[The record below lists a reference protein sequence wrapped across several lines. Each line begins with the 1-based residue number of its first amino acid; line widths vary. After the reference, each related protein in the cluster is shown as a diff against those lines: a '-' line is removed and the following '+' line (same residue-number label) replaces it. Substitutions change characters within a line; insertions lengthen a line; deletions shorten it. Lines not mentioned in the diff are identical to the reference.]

1 MVGAGL
7 LLLTWAMPCTA
18 ADIRKRILLL
28 DSFGRDVAPY
38 AAVDSAFRTTL
49 AEEFGEAVDFYDA
62 SLDMTRFADRE
73 RVGLLVDFLEARF
86 KERPLDLVVPVG
98 APAVRFTAQY
108 RERLF
113 PGIPIVFTGVVPRL
127 MPPGLLQNKAT
138 LVTQDVN
145 LPGIVE
151 DILQMQ
157 PETTNIA
164 VVIGA
169 SPLEKFWAAELR
181 REFEVFTDRV
191 RFTWLDDLPLAQV
204 VERCAALPPHSF
216 IVYAMFLDDPAG
228 VPFNNDDALQRIH
241 AVANAPLFGFFNSTF
256 GRGAIGGH
264 LYQDSEIGARAA
276 RVATRVLRGERVESI
291 PPEILDAPA
300 PIYDWRE
307 LQRWGIS
314 ETRLPPGSVI
324 RFRQPTFWALYR
336 WRILAVVVF
345 CVLQTSLII
354 GLLVNRARRRVAE
367 TAARNL
373 NRRLLLAHEE
383 ERARLAR
390 ELHDDVTQR
399 LARLAIDAGKVERA
413 PSGPTVSETMSGVRE
428 GLVRLSED
436 IHALSYQLHPS
447 TLTDLGLVTA
457 LKAECEH
464 FTQRESIPVEVR
476 LNEITESVP
485 REAALCVFR
494 VAQEALR
501 NVGRHARARTVDI
514 ALRSLDGGLQLAIRD
529 DGIGFDPKIR
539 VGLHLGL
546 ASMRERV
553 ELLGGELDIESAP
566 GHGTTILVWVPLKEE
581 RR

>member
-1 MVGAGL
+1 MACAGL
-7 LLLTWAMPCTA
+7 LLLTWTMPCTA
-18 ADIRKRILLL
+18 ADIRKRVLIL

-38 AAVDSAFRTTL
+38 AAVGTAFRTTL
-49 AEEFGEAVDFYDA
+49 AEELGQAVDFYDA
-62 SLDMTRFADRE
+62 SLDMGRFANRE
-73 RVGLLVDFLEARF
+73 RQGLLVDFLEARF
-86 KERPLDLVVPVG
+86 KERPLDIVVPIG
-98 APAVRFTAQY
+98 APAVRFTFQY

-127 MPPGLLQNKAT
+127 MPPGLLQTNAT

-145 LPGIVE
+145 IPGIVE

-157 PETTNIA
+157 PETTNVA

-169 SPLEKFWAAELR
+169 SELEKFWAAEIR
-181 REFEVFTDRV
+181 REFQVFTDRV
-191 RFTWLDDLPLAQV
+191 GFTWLDNLPLAQV

-216 IVYAMFLDDPAG
+216 ILYVFFLDDPTG
-228 VPFNNDDALQRIH
+228 VPFNNDDALERVH
-241 AVANAPLFGFFNSTF
+241 TVANAPLFGYFNSTV

-264 LYQDSEIGARAA
+264 LYQDSEIGVRAA
-276 RVATRVLRGERVESI
+276 RVAMRVLRGERVERI
-291 PPEILDAPA
+291 PPEILDDPV

-314 ETRLPPGSVI
+314 ETRLPAGSLI
-324 RFRQPTFWALYR
+324 RFRQPTFWAVYR
-336 WRILAVVVF
+336 GWIVTVVVF
-345 CVLQTSLII
+345 CVLQTTLII
-354 GLLVNRARRRVAE
+354 GLLVNRAKRRVAE
-367 TAARNL
+367 TAARNFHG
-373 NRRLLLAHEE
+373 RLLLAHEE

-399 LARLAIDAGKVERA
+399 LACLAIDAGQIEMA
-413 PSGPTVSETMSGVRE
+413 PSGPTVSEAVGGIRE

-447 TLTDLGLVTA
+447 TLDDLGLLTA

-464 FTQRESIPVEVR
+464 FSQRESIPVEVR
-476 LNEITESVP
+476 LSEITESVP

-501 NVGRHARARTVDI
+501 NVGRHARARTVEI
-514 ALRSLDGGLQLAIRD
+514 ALRSLDRGLQLAIRD
-529 DGIGFDPKIR
+529 DGIGFDPKIQT
-539 VGLHLGL
+539 GLHLGL

-553 ELLGGELDIESAP
+553 QLLGGELDIESAP
-566 GHGTTILVWVPLKEE
+566 GQGTTILAWVPLKVEL
-581 RR
+581 R